1 MNRHRNVLFLFLA
14 FQQNLWVSCG
24 SGRARAYDT
33 RLFRRFEGSKAARF
47 SGVSGLGPVHEEYLV
62 SAQQLGQLDF
72 LFASSSRTVSLQV
85 GMEELP
91 GGRVA
96 GLKQGDVVIGLVKE
110 LPPPAR
116 RQASRG

>member
-1 MNRHRNVLFLFLA
+1 
-14 FQQNLWVSCG
+14 
-24 SGRARAYDT
+24 
-33 RLFRRFEGSKAARF
+33 
-47 SGVSGLGPVHEEYLV
+47 
-62 SAQQLGQLDF
+62 
-72 LFASSSRTVSLQV
+72 
-85 GMEELP
+85 MEELP